1 MDKLISE
8 LDNTVKV
15 PGIANV
21 WVPPIRNRLDMLA
34 TGIKSPVGIKVN
46 GNNLAEIEKTAEEI
60 ERIVRNVPGVTSAL
74 AERLDGG
81 RYIDITID
89 RVKAA
94 RYGVS
99 VKELQSIV
107 ASVVGGDNIGET
119 IEGRER
125 YPISVRY
132 PRDVRDSLQKL
143 RDLPVVTSGGAQVAL
158 SELADIAITDG
169 PPMLKSENARL
180 SDWIYVDIRG
190 RDLKSA
196 VDQMQREVS
205 EQVKL
210 PEGISLTWSGQY
222 EYLERATAK
231 LKIVLPFT
239 LMIIFILLY
248 VTFGQVKDA
257 LLIMGTLPF
266 SLVGGVWLL
275 WLLGYNL
282 SVAAAVGFIALA
294 GVAAEFGVIMV
305 LYLNQAIAKR
315 RGRLDDQTLNEA
327 IHEGAVLRVRP
338 KVMTVATIMAGLL
351 PIMWGGGTGSEVMQR
366 IAAPMIGGMITA
378 PLLSMLVIPA
388 VYHLTHRNKR

>member
-1 MDKLISE
+1 M
-8 LDNTVKV
+8 
-15 PGIANV
+15 
-21 WVPPIRNRLDMLA
+21 
-34 TGIKSPVGIKVN
+34 N

-60 ERIVRNVPGVTSAL
+60 ERIVRSVPGVTSAL

-81 RYIDITID
+81 RYIDIAID

-196 VDQMQREVS
+196 VDEMQSEVGKR
-205 EQVKL
+205 VRL

-222 EYLERATAK
+222 LS
-231 LKIVLPFT
+231 
-239 LMIIFILLY
+239 
-248 VTFGQVKDA
+248 
-257 LLIMGTLPF
+257 LIH
-266 SLVGGVWLL
+266 
-275 WLLGYNL
+275 
-282 SVAAAVGFIALA
+282 I
-294 GVAAEFGVIMV
+294 
-305 LYLNQAIAKR
+305 
-315 RGRLDDQTLNEA
+315 
-327 IHEGAVLRVRP
+327 
-338 KVMTVATIMAGLL
+338 
-351 PIMWGGGTGSEVMQR
+351 
-366 IAAPMIGGMITA
+366 
-378 PLLSMLVIPA
+378 
-388 VYHLTHRNKR
+388 